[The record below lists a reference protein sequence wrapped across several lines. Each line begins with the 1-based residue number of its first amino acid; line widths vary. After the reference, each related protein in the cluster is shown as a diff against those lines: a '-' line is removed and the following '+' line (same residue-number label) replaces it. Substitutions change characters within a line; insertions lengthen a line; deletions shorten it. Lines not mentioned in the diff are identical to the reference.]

1 MKETIY
7 DYKAKDIDG
16 NDVDLSVYQDKV
28 LLVVNVASGC
38 GFTPQYEGLQKLYEK
53 YGEQGFEVLGFPCNQ
68 FGEQE
73 KGSESEIKGFCEQST
88 QFPSQCSA
96 K

>member
-16 NDVDLSVYQDKV
+16 IGVDLSVYQDKV
-28 LLVVNVASGC
+28 LLIVNVASSC

-68 FGEQE
+68 FGRQE
-73 KGSESEIKGFCEQST
+73 PGTAPVERTKTFGFQDEFDC
-88 QFPSQCSA
+88 
-96 K
+96 